1 MLEEEDQNCMVVLG
15 GGCGVVG
22 MPFACRK
29 YFSLADG
36 LNRGIKFGL
45 TFSVLGPAFVAF
57 MFYVDV
63 PMYIARWR
71 ADELR
76 GGKYLTLR
84 DGIIDTLSCK
94 EVSRDWSVWRED
106 VPWMSAYFSF
116 CVWFSVWMAWAAP
129 ALVLDES
136 KRKGD

>member
-1 MLEEEDQNCMVVLG
+1 MG
-15 GGCGVVG
+15 
-22 MPFACRK
+22 
-29 YFSLADG
+29 
-36 LNRGIKFGL
+36 
-45 TFSVLGPAFVAF
+45 
-57 MFYVDV
+57 DV

-76 GGKYLTLR
+76 GAKYLTLR

-106 VPWMSAYFSF
+106 VPWMSAYFSI

-136 KRKGD
+136 KRKCD